1 MAQRIIIFDGPDM
14 CGKTAIAKELSR
26 RTGIPYF
33 KASSEHETFLYDCGP
48 NEPQS
53 GLQNGEF
60 LNQLWY
66 ADPRTFDL
74 LKQTGQSI
82 IFDRAYPSEYVYS
95 TLFHRKTDMQAIQFL
110 DELYESLGAQLVIC
124 VRASYAGI
132 HDDLKPDMGPET
144 LQKQHDLYMDFLK
157 ATRLDSVLLFTDD
170 EDLEREI
177 REVREGLVI

>member
-14 CGKTAIAKELSR
+14 TGKTAIARELSHR
-26 RTGIPYF
+26 AGIPYF
-33 KASSEHETFLYDCGP
+33 KASSEHATFLGDCGGSR
-48 NEPQS
+48 QS
-53 GLQNGEF
+53 GDIPEF

-95 TLFHRKTDMQAIQFL
+95 ALFHRQTDMQAIQNL
-110 DELYESLGAQLVIC
+110 DQLYRSLGANLVLC

-132 HDDLKPDMGPET
+132 RDDLKPDMGPEV
-144 LQKQHDLYMDFLK
+144 LRRQHDLYMDFLR
-157 ATRLDSVLLFTDD
+157 ATRLDSVLLHTDD

-177 REVREGLVI
+177 HEVREALVI